1 MHLLHEAENDA
12 GGLLETHTRP
22 STNMDLSEFEHLTM
36 NEEKINNRLCQDK
49 CFKIVIYVSEN
60 YWKSL
65 KKLVKLSNIFT
76 AKNDFFHDISMV
88 RK

>member
-1 MHLLHEAENDA
+1 
-12 GGLLETHTRP
+12 
-22 STNMDLSEFEHLTM
+22 M
-36 NEEKINNRLCQDK
+36 NEEKINNRRCQDK